1 MDAPLH
7 LDAVL
12 TPNRSLPKAGLYVLL
27 GALAVVNLAVGALM
41 VLALHAAPIPFFLGL
56 DFLAITLAF
65 RASYRGAGQA
75 ERVQV
80 SAEEVRVAYEAA
92 GRSRT
97 VWRSPTAFTAV
108 AVEFAGEHD
117 ARVRLRLSG
126 RRLPVARFHHGITGR
141 GERNADQLAAGIAVL
156 GHQNGLHRLDST
168 V

>member
-65 RASYRGAGQA
+65 RASYRQGRQA

-80 SAEEVRVAYEAA
+80 TADEVRVTHEF
-92 GRSRT
+92 GSNRRT
-97 VWRSPTAFTAV
+97 VWRSPTAFTR
-108 AVEFAGEHD
+108 VELEGEAED
-117 ARVRLRLSG
+117 AHVRLWLSG
-126 RRLPVARFHHGITGR
+126 RSLIVARQLGPQERSEFGKALQAAIQSARSERHS
-141 GERNADQLAAGIAVL
+141 GE
-156 GHQNGLHRLDST
+156 T
-168 V
+168 PP